1 MKKALLLILLAIFS
15 GSLYAQQT
23 MPKLVYDFSKGHF
36 LDNDYIKNGKMLPMP
51 NNSFAV
57 IEVINVNTFRYR
69 VEITGRS
76 VDYVTQIPS
85 ELQAIFRQAKTNG
98 NTAEGQEKGET
109 AANMMTGLSNKA
121 SSEKNSIK
129 KNIGQLKSKRSTI
142 KQFTTKTTTKNNK
155 KVTTQVANPEFT
167 GIENEIT
174 EEEKK
179 LTQQDKFAEAME
191 KLADACNEYVE
202 VAKKVASIKFSR
214 TELINLSKQDWPDFQ
229 SMQNSMPTELGRDEM
244 RNSFDKFARYYAE
257 AKSFY
262 TNALLLAQSDE
273 DKKKVEN
280 AQKLIEEGYHQI
292 TEDNYL
298 KLIDDVYT
306 LQEAMSLAKSFTV
319 TSPPI
324 QIDGDVVSFDI
335 KAVPV
340 KVNDL
345 LNHTAEKIFRVEIP
359 TKGGLKVDFSVG
371 PVFSFGNSAKDDL
384 YFLQPIANN
393 PDSVTLTS
401 RNNNNAVSPG
411 IAAMMYA
418 YPRGSRLA
426 GCFGVGANVENF
438 DNVKAS
444 FYLGVGTV
452 LGKRQKI
459 TASLG
464 VSFLRVDRL
473 KDTEYETKRYKLSE
487 ISLGNV
493 TEKVFKGSFFL
504 SIGYNLSTRTEV
516 K

>member
-85 ELQAIFRQAKTNG
+85 ELQAIFRQPKTKG
-98 NTAEGQEKGET
+98 NTDAGQGNGEAASNMMRGLAT
-109 AANMMTGLSNKA
+109 EAKAKEVQLKAANAAAGA
-121 SSEKNSIK
+121 
-129 KNIGQLKSKRSTI
+129 
-142 KQFTTKTTTKNNK
+142 TTEATN
-155 KVTTQVANPEFT
+155 
-167 GIENEIT
+167 
-174 EEEKK
+174 
-179 LTQQDKFAEAME
+179 FAEAME
-191 KLADACNEYVE
+191 KLAEACEEYVE
-202 VAKKVASIKFSR
+202 VTRKVASIKFSR
-214 TELINLSKQDWPDFQ
+214 IELINLSKQDWPDFQ
-229 SMQNSMPTELGRDEM
+229 SMQNSMPAELSRDEM
-244 RNSFDKFARYYAE
+244 RSNYDKFTSYYAE
-257 AKSFY
+257 TRILYNKALFLAENNEKDKEKITKAKELIESGY
-262 TNALLLAQSDE
+262 KLISDE
-273 DKKKVEN
+273 D
-280 AQKLIEEGYHQI
+280 
-292 TEDNYL
+292 YL
-298 KLIDDVYT
+298 KQIDDVYT
-306 LQEAMSLAKSFTV
+306 LQEAMALAKCFTV